1 MGLDLAPIPV
11 GATEPRADLA
21 LFEQARDV
29 DQSKLIAR
37 EHLEDRAHDRRLRTR
52 GRRNVALRLRF
63 ETPGVMSGSSPAL
76 FGSSMAITTSHRWRV
91 RTLLESGLEA
101 VDRLRELLGDFA
113 PGHDATVI
121 TGPT

>member
-1 MGLDLAPIPV
+1 MVYAPYRGGASGLPICSAVWVPT
-11 GATEPRADLA
+11 G
-21 LFEQARDV
+21 LF
-29 DQSKLIAR
+29 
-37 EHLEDRAHDRRLRTR
+37 
-52 GRRNVALRLRF
+52 
-63 ETPGVMSGSSPAL
+63 SSPAL

-101 VDRLRELLGDFA
+101 VDRSRELLGDFA